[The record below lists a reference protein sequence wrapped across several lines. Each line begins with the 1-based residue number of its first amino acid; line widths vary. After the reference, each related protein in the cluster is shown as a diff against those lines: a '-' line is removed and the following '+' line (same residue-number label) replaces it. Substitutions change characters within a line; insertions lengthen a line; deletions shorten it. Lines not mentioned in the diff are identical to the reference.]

1 MRGKKYNTYVIYFLP
16 CYGVMKMV
24 KKGAL
29 TNNLYVLRAEKKWT
43 QKFVAEQLDVTRQ
56 TIHALESNKYNPSLA
71 LAFEI
76 ALLFD
81 ERIDKIFSYEKK

>member
-1 MRGKKYNTYVIYFLP
+1 MYLA
-16 CYGVMKMV
+16 
-24 KKGAL
+24 KKGVL

-43 QKFVAEQLDVTRQ
+43 QKFVAENLDVTRQ
-56 TIHALESNKYNPSLA
+56 TIHSLESNKYNPSLA

-81 ERIDKIFSYEKK
+81 KRVDEIFSYEKE